1 MARKYNMDGS
11 YSIRNSEGET
21 RVFPDGKRF
30 YMNMAGQKA
39 LQEYYKSGGFARV
52 QTGTQE
58 TRERY
63 YGGPPKAGGTGW
75 GYKTKST
82 PTFGYLRTQPFAAPK
97 PAPAAAPKPAPAPA
111 PAISNEAKQ
120 FRADTMKILK
130 QAEDTRKQFM
140 IDQKNAADAAEARR
154 KLDEQVRLEREQ
166 AAAAT
171 AAARSANEARA
182 GRAANLQI
190 KQAEQQ
196 PTTMGTQA
204 FKRRKNQ
211 FNVSGAYGG
220 LSKIASGM
228 VNL

>member
-11 YSIRNSEGET
+11 YTIRDSEGAT
-21 RVFPDGKRF
+21 KVFPDGKRF
-30 YMNMAGQKA
+30 YMNAAGQKA

-52 QTGTQE
+52 QTGTSE
-58 TRERY
+58 RREKY
-63 YGGPPKAGGTGW
+63 YTGPHFAGGSGW
-75 GYKTKST
+75 QSRTVSS
-82 PTFGYLRTQPFAAPK
+82 PTFGYLRTKPFAAPAAKK
-97 PAPAAAPKPAPAPA
+97 PAAKKPSAKK

-120 FRADTMKILK
+120 FRADTMKIL
-130 QAEDTRKQFM
+130 QRAEDTRNQFM
-140 IDQKNAADAAEARR
+140 IDQKKAAD
-154 KLDEQVRLEREQ
+154 Q
-166 AAAAT
+166 AAARARLEEAARVEREKAAQAT

-182 GRAANLQI
+182 GRAVNLQI

-211 FNVSGAYGG
+211 FNVSGSYGG
-220 LSKIASGM
+220 LSKISSGM